1 MKKNKINF
9 ETIFHIALIV
19 FNIFAGV
26 HSLFNCRYL
35 ISILYLTIA
44 ALWLLVLCNSIKEKY
59 LRKIIDLQRQ
69 CAQENK
75 KALMSMWNCCAE
87 NAWISVDD
95 KLPEPN
101 VYVNIRFA
109 NGQYAASYIRKG
121 TGAWAFNLK
130 PTHWKP
136 INKDKA

>member
-9 ETIFHIALIV
+9 KTIFYIALIV
-19 FNIFAGV
+19 LNIFVGV

-35 ISILYLTIA
+35 ISMLYFTIA
-44 ALWLLVLCNSIKEKY
+44 VLWLLVLCDSIKEKY
-59 LRKIIDLQRQ
+59 LREIIDLQEQ
-69 CAQENK
+69 CAQENE

>member
-35 ISILYLTIA
+35 IPILYLTIA
-44 ALWLLVLCNSIKEKY
+44 ALWLLALCNSIKEKY
-59 LRKIIDLQRQ
+59 LRKIIDLQEQ

-75 KALMSMWNCCAE
+75 KAFMSMWNHCAD